1 MRLPRLASS
10 DATPLAV
17 SWSIAP
23 ESDDGIF
30 VEPLGDEPGWQV
42 SFAIAESIRA
52 VEDEVAFA
60 ADVQSRL
67 ERVPLA
73 RDVHHEDREVWLVY
87 GRPPGLLVALAADRA
102 TRRWRAQA
110 R

>member
-1 MRLPRLASS
+1 MRFPQLTSS
-10 DATPLAV
+10 DASPLAV

-23 ESDDGIF
+23 DSDDGIF

-42 SFAIAESIRA
+42 SFAIAESIRGA
-52 VEDEVAFA
+52 EDEVAFA
-60 ADVQSRL
+60 ADVQARL
-67 ERVPLA
+67 GRVPLA
-73 RDVHHEDREVWLVY
+73 RDVHQEDREVWLVH

>member
-1 MRLPRLASS
+1 MRVPRLSPS
-10 DATPLAV
+10 DASPLAV
-17 SWSIAP
+17 SWFIAP
-23 ESDDGIF
+23 EADDGIF

-42 SFAIAESIRA
+42 SLAIAESIRDA
-52 VEDEVAFA
+52 EDEVAFA
-60 ADVQSRL
+60 TEVQAKL